1 MIRSIQA
8 AATDFRF
15 AVSGSISQFCGKMI
29 QEIDL
34 SSAGLK
40 QKAKILGIVAAVALG
55 LLALVW
61 LARRYCFK
69 ATSGSDDKPKSPPP
83 ANPTMPSFEEIGVE
97 DKMALFKHLE
107 GACEALTEID
117 SQFGSKIPGQRWD
130 LSQANHGA
138 FLNNIKGLPVIG
150 DDDQRFEKW
159 ADIFEFYADRLD
171 HAWKPYYDAMLELNP
186 RQEIKDYIQMI
197 YEDELDVIHA
207 RLARK
212 CITLGE
218 IDKGIQLVLKM
229 TYLVEARDE
238 ILLAVV
244 KYYLDND
251 MQLEALDLLKEISPS
266 AKSDAVCENYFRRMI
281 KEAHY
286 DQAVTMLLDIEW
298 SQPLLEEKL
307 KMELAEV
314 EFANDLE
321 GRPKYDSSYPSDFS
335 RTLKIID
342 SMRNGKTKDQLLV
355 KMIQDGELEGS
366 HAKSFA
372 KKMTYDTAL
381 RDRILNNLSKSSY
394 NPTKNI
400 RHPWIKQAK

>member
-8 AATDFRF
+8 TATDFRF
-15 AVSGSISQFCGKMI
+15 ILKGSISQFCGKMI

-34 SSAGLK
+34 SSTGLK
-40 QKAKILGIVAAVALG
+40 QKAKILGIVAAVALA
-55 LLALVW
+55 LLALYW
-61 LARRYCFK
+61 LAQRYCFK
-69 ATSGSDDKPKSPPP
+69 ATSGSDDKPKLPPP
-83 ANPTMPSFEEIGVE
+83 AIPTMPNFEEIGVE
-97 DKMALFKHLE
+97 DKMVLFKHLE

-117 SQFGSKIPGQRWD
+117 SQFCGKIPGQRWD
-130 LSQANHGA
+130 FSQANHGA
-138 FLNNIKGLPVIG
+138 FLNDIRDLPVIS
-150 DDDQRFEKW
+150 DDDLRFEKW
-159 ADIFEFYADRLD
+159 ADIFEAYADRLD
-171 HAWKPYYDAMLELNP
+171 DAWKPYYDAMLELNP

-212 CITLGE
+212 CITLGK
-218 IDKGIQLVLKM
+218 IGNGIQLVLKM
-229 TYLVEARDE
+229 TYLVDARDE

-251 MQLEALDLLKEISPS
+251 MQIGALDLLKEISPS

-298 SQPLLEEKL
+298 SQSQLEEKL
-307 KMELAEV
+307 KMELADV

-321 GRPKYDSSYPSDFS
+321 VRLYDGDQVNLS
-335 RTLKIID
+335 RTKKIID
-342 SMRNGKTKDQLLV
+342 SLRDGKTKDQFLV
-355 KMIQDGELEGS
+355 KLIQDGKLCGS
-366 HAKSFA
+366 NAQSFVE
-372 KKMTYDTAL
+372 KMTFDTAL